1 MARLKPNIPPHWFPR
16 PKSSEQHQTNAR
28 KDLNGPTNKTT
39 SQGTKAKRKFSE
51 TESDE
56 YGGNSEMTAAFDE
69 FHNIDEFENGA
80 ASTING
86 AKSKKQRKATAGL
99 ESSDAQEPRQ
109 LDNGKWECSHK
120 CPDKSACKHPCCNK
134 GLAKKPRPK
143 APKPDADVSAGVK
156 QTQLNLP
163 VRKKTKPSAQTSST
177 QAQRT
182 ELVATSES
190 SKASEMGRANPA
202 YGYLPSDPLNMDFGC
217 AGRPALSKSGH
228 NTSRFAQ
235 AARNAEQHMSSDGF
249 DALDLTGSHEAQS
262 GLFESE
268 YDIAASSNHEGSL
281 KRPKM
286 IQPFQRD
293 PVLSP
298 SGFSG
303 FNMDKHLDFSDTG
316 PSTMGINAPASAK
329 KPKRSPRGA
338 EGPQVGAVGKTSMP
352 FAEESSDSIAV
363 NFGGYEEPND
373 SRRNHSAV
381 NVPEMSICEAP
392 ARGEV
397 RATEHSTNATGA
409 FDGATQDSGTG
420 SEMLMDWLG
429 TDIFNFVD

>member
-1 MARLKPNIPPHWFPR
+1 MARLKPNIPPHCFPR

-39 SQGTKAKRKFSE
+39 SQGTKAKRKVSE

-56 YGGNSEMTAAFDE
+56 YGGNSVMTAAFDE

-80 ASTING
+80 ASTLNG

-156 QTQLNLP
+156 QTQLSLP
-163 VRKKTKPSAQTSST
+163 VRKKTKPSAQTYST
-177 QAQRT
+177 HPQRP

-190 SKASEMGRANPA
+190 SKAYEMGRVNSA
-202 YGYLPSDPLNMDFGC
+202 YGYLPSDPLNMDFGST
-217 AGRPALSKSGH
+217 GRPARSKSGQ
-228 NTSRFAQ
+228 NISRFAQ

-286 IQPFQRD
+286 IQPFQKGL
-293 PVLSP
+293 VS
-298 SGFSG
+298 SSSEVSG
-303 FNMDKHLDFSDTG
+303 FNMDSGLDFSDYRPLTARPG
-316 PSTMGINAPASAK
+316 SSCSAK
-329 KPKRSPRGA
+329 PAKHSPRKA
-338 EGPQVGAVGKTSMP
+338 EGPENVIAGKTAKP
-352 FAEESSDSIAV
+352 FVEASSDSPAV
-363 NFGGYEEPND
+363 DFGAFVHQKDLSTDY
-373 SRRNHSAV
+373 RAV
-381 NVPEMSICEAP
+381 NVPENAICETPVCDESLQPKNSANS
-392 ARGEV
+392 A
-397 RATEHSTNATGA
+397 GA
-409 FDGATQDSGTG
+409 FGGATQDSGTE
-420 SEMLMDWLG
+420 SDMLMDWLG
-429 TDIFNFVD
+429 NEHFNFVD